1 MNIYLF
7 ERIIG
12 VSMLFFQALIL
23 FLLGYLLYKKIS
35 GKQNTLI
42 ENIFGKQGLFFV
54 FIFSLLSLVLS
65 LIFSDYYGV
74 EPCKLCWLQRV
85 CMYPQMLISGLALVH
100 RKHEEALS
108 WLALAWLSLI
118 GFLLAS
124 YQSLEQFR
132 VNFLP
137 EAECVTGP
145 DAACSQ
151 IHMMEFGY
159 ITFPLSS
166 ALLFFAIFVLFLLRK
181 R

>member
-12 VSMLFFQALIL
+12 VGMLFFQVLIL
-23 FLLGYLLYKKIS
+23 FLLGYLLYRKVS
-35 GKQNTLI
+35 GKQITFI
-42 ENIFGKQGLFFV
+42 ESIFGKRGLFFV
-54 FIFSLLSLVLS
+54 FIFSSLSLVLS

-85 CMYPQMLISGLALVH
+85 CMYPQVLISGLALVYQK
-100 RKHEEALS
+100 RERVLAWLS
-108 WLALAWLSLI
+108 LAWLSLI

-166 ALLFFAIFVLFLLRK
+166 ALLFFVILILFLLRK
-181 R
+181 K